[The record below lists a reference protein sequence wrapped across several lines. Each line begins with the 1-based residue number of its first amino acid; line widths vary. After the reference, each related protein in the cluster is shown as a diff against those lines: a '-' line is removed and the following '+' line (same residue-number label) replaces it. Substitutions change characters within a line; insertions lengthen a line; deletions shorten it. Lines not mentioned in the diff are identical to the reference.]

1 MHDHR
6 LSERHITPGPA
17 LGDPV
22 GLVRAMCGD
31 YARSGELAWALFRRS
46 LRSQYRQTL
55 LGYGWLLIP
64 PLATTV
70 TFLALQRANIV
81 NPGTNAAGYAAF
93 VMTGAVLWQG
103 FTDAL
108 GSPLRVIRSAISM
121 LASVNF
127 PREALVVGGLMEVLF
142 SLGVRVAF
150 LLIALVAMGSPPSWA
165 TPLAVGAIAALVLL
179 GWMVGLLLV
188 PAGILFRDVELG
200 LPIITTVW
208 FFITPVAYNLPSE
221 GLLAIVGRLN
231 PVTPLLVLGRDLI
244 LRGETAHVM
253 AAAPALAATLGL
265 AFAVSVLFR
274 ITIPHVVKRLPG

>member
-1 MHDHR
+1 MY
-6 LSERHITPGPA
+6 
-17 LGDPV
+17 
-22 GLVRAMCGD
+22 GD

-64 PLATTV
+64 PLATTL

-81 NPGTNAAGYAAF
+81 NPGANAAGYAAF

-165 TPLAVGAIAALVLL
+165 TPLSVGAIAALVLL

-221 GLLAIVGRLN
+221 GLLSMVGRLN

-244 LRGETAHVM
+244 LRGETAHVT
-253 AAAPALAATLGL
+253 AAVPALAATLGL